1 MQIQTTRCYNCM
13 NFTENDGV
21 CTHCGFDNSTYQIG
35 DALSVESILN
45 SRFLVGARKSHNDEF
60 STYIGYDTL
69 EKCVVTIYEYYPL
82 PFAKRCEDQKHI
94 ESIDGNDISFK
105 ILKSDYYEL
114 SNQHLKLSDLS
125 CIENVICVFE
135 ENGTVYKVCKNY
147 NCVKISSVIEN
158 GNFATWEALSE
169 PLLKF
174 IYQLQLM
181 HARAIIHKGISLETV
196 KILPHNGFLLTQF
209 ATDSLRCTSN
219 DLNQE
224 MFEGY
229 TAPEQY
235 NNKIRNGTFSDI
247 YSLGAVIFSLLSGKV
262 YAPNLYPDIKEL
274 ILSVNTSVPEH
285 VICAIICALEPDSQ
299 KRTKT
304 MRDLAHNLSN
314 PDFTIISDKAEKES
328 GDHHNSWT
336 LGKTIVVTLS
346 VLLSILIILIA
357 IIFVPPMFK
366 TDNDTIE
373 IPGYVD
379 ENVQEKL
386 GSTVYFLMPNLV
398 GQDLYFVSQNNE
410 YKALFSISATVQY
423 DDNYQKGQIITQSI
437 PPDEKLE
444 IGSDLIV
451 DVIVSKGTQFPKVPQ
466 FSGMLIDDYR
476 QILEDMGFEVTPVP
490 DVTTNLKNREV
501 CKVEP
506 EVGTWIDLEINKSIT
521 VYYVDKTTDI
531 PPIPY
536 D

>member
-1 MQIQTTRCYNCM
+1 MQIQTKRCYNCM
-13 NFTENDGV
+13 NFTDDDGI
-21 CTHCGFDNSTYQIG
+21 CKHCGFDNNSYQIG
-35 DALSVESILN
+35 DALSVQSILN
-45 SRFLVGARKSHNDEF
+45 ARFLVGARSAHNDEF
-60 STYIGYDTL
+60 STYIGFDTQ

-82 PFAKRCEDQKHI
+82 PFAKRCDDQKHI
-94 ESIDGNDISFK
+94 VSTEGNDVAFK

-114 SNQHLKLSDLS
+114 SNQQQKLNDLT
-125 CIENVICVFE
+125 CVENVICVFE

-147 NCVKISSVIEN
+147 NSVKISDVIEN
-158 GNFATWEALSE
+158 GSFATWEALSE

-196 KILPHNGFLLTQF
+196 KILPHYGFLLTQF

-247 YSLGAVIFSLLSGKV
+247 YSLGAVIFSILSGKTFSHDM
-262 YAPNLYPDIKEL
+262 YPDIKQH
-274 ILSVNTSVPEH
+274 ILEVNPSVPSH
-285 VICAIICALEPDSQ
+285 VIAAIIFALEPDSQ
-299 KRTKT
+299 RRTKT

-314 PDFTIISDKAEKES
+314 PDFEEQIAKPEKEVEA
-328 GDHHNSWT
+328 HHTSWT
-336 LGKTIVVTLS
+336 LGKTVAVTI
-346 VLLSILIILIA
+346 SILLALLIIVIG
-357 IIFVPPMFK
+357 IIFIPPLFEP
-366 TDNDTIE
+366 DTPVVV
-373 IPGYVD
+373 PGYVD
-379 ENVQEKL
+379 ENQQTEQ
-386 GSTVYFLMPNLV
+386 SNTIYFLMPNLV
-398 GQDLYFVSQNNE
+398 GQDLYFVSQNQE
-410 YKALFSISATVQY
+410 YKSLFGISASQQY
-423 DDNYQKGQIITQSI
+423 DDNYQKGQIIAQSI

-444 IGSDLIV
+444 IGTDIIV
-451 DVIVSKGTQFPKVPQ
+451 DVIVSRGTQYPTVPQ

-476 QILEDMGFEVTPVP
+476 QILENIGFVVTPVP
-490 DVTTNLKNREV
+490 DVTTNLENREV

-506 EVGTWIDLEINKSIT
+506 SVGTKVDLESDKNIT
-521 VYYVDKTTDI
+521 VYYVDKTTDT

-536 D
+536 